1 MLKKF
6 VITVKSNPHAT
17 THTLLQ
23 GDCIEMI
30 DEVSKKGVD
39 LVITDPPYNIG
50 LNYGVFKDR
59 MKKED
64 YFQYI
69 QERLRKSVEV
79 LKKTGSIYIISYP
92 EIAARLL
99 PFLEDELKLKF
110 RRWITWHYPTNIGHS
125 KKNFT
130 RSQRTILFFT
140 KTNNYIFNRDFGLQP
155 YKNPNVGKIK
165 RLIKSGK
172 KGRVSYD
179 SLTYDDLKEVF
190 EIQKD
195 KLALQD
201 INKDFLDFIK
211 LNLLKNVSKDR
222 MRNINKRIS
231 EKRQHPCQLP
241 LQLLRFFIKINSKP
255 GDIIMDPFAGTFT
268 TSKAASETGRDSI
281 GIELNPRYIKM
292 GIKRLKK

>member
-6 VITVKSNPHAT
+6 VVTVKSNPHAT
-17 THTLLQ
+17 THALLQ
-23 GDCIEMI
+23 GDCIEMT
-30 DEVSKKGVD
+30 DEIPKESVD

-69 QERLRKSVEV
+69 QERLRKSAEV

-130 RSQRTILFFT
+130 RSQRTILFLT
-140 KTNNYIFNRDFGLQP
+140 KGDRYKFNRKNATQP
-155 YKNPNVGKIK
+155 YKNPNVDKIKELIEKGKI
-165 RLIKSGK
+165 
-172 KGRVSYD
+172 GRISYD
-179 SLTYDDLKEVF
+179 GLKHIDLAEAFK
-190 EIQKD
+190 IQKD
-195 KLALQD
+195 LSGIVRMNSELS
-201 INKDFLDFIK
+201 DFIEM
-211 LNLLKNVSKDR
+211 NLLKNVSKDR
-222 MRNINKRIS
+222 MRNINKRIP
-231 EKRQHPCQLP
+231 KKKQHPCQLP
-241 LQLLRFFIKINSKP
+241 LDLLRFLIKISSNE
-255 GDIIMDPFAGTFT
+255 GGIVLDPFAGTFT
-268 TSKAASETGRDSI
+268 TSAAATKLNRNSI
-281 GIELNPRYIKM
+281 GIEKNPRYVKM
-292 GIKRLKK
+292 GKRRLEN